1 MNKIENAKLI
11 KNYLKELSLTLV
23 QNKIKI
29 PEDLVQAVL
38 ELDGIITGD
47 HILLQDKKN
56 YNFNILMVYTN
67 IDLNIKNLC
76 KTLLQLQQKLT
87 DYEILFH
94 IMKKYTNI
102 VLITNNYR
110 EEFGLEQAKD
120 FRNEISHLKVQI
132 INLKKNMK
140 ETK

>member
-1 MNKIENAKLI
+1 MNKIENAKII